1 MSGNIESQE
10 LINAL
15 KSELKKAQETA
26 KYWEVMATTDDL
38 TGLHNRRMLNHVH
51 HHITERRSEQSE
63 DVTLLFID
71 LDDFGKLNKIYGDDV
86 GDDALRLLGQMIRKN
101 IRSTDIAIRKGGDE
115 FILFLM
121 GTTPELAAGA
131 VVKRLQLMLDGE
143 LSLNVKGKEIPI
155 KGSIGVFSYNK
166 GLSPLDNMRNA
177 DTLMR
182 KTKKQR
188 KSDQVETYT
197 IVPHFSAAIEVS
209 TNLTH

>member
-1 MSGNIESQE
+1 MSGYITSDA
-10 LINAL
+10 LI
-15 KSELKKAQETA
+15 KSLRNELKQAKESA

-51 HHITERRSEQSE
+51 HHITERRSEHSG
-63 DVTLLFID
+63 DITLLFID
-71 LDDFGKLNKIYGDDV
+71 LDDFGQLNKIYGDDV

-121 GTTPELAAGA
+121 DTTPELASGA

-143 LSLNVKGKEIPI
+143 LSLNVQNTNIPI
-155 KGSIGVFSYNK
+155 KGSIGVFAYNQ
-166 GLSPLDNMRNA
+166 GISPLDNLRHA

-182 KTKKQR
+182 QTKKSR
-188 KSDQVETYT
+188 KSGKKKSKETICPT
-197 IVPHFSAAIEVS
+197 VQSDDRPAAQ
-209 TNLTH
+209 